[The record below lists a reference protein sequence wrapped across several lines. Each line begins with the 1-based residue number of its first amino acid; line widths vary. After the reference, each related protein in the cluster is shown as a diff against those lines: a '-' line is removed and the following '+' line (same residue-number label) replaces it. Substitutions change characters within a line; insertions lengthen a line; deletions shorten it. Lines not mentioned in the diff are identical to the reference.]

1 MSSTGRDAR
10 RGWLCQAVAL
20 LLAAIVPIGPAPAA
34 TLTVWDTVTPLP
46 AAPDLA
52 NRSQWRAVPTD
63 LLTLEADPPK
73 ASSDPGYYGRE
84 YEFSADTVVTNDHFA
99 AVLGPKGQAIAIY
112 GGSARRAAI
121 RPRGHDA
128 PIHRIRLIRNSP
140 DAVVVEVVFAPDD
153 PAVSMLLYFD
163 NTPIV
168 GIKPGPKM
176 ASLDIEADLAYAV
189 APDFI
194 ADDLVLS
201 PGSYNPGKPVMVP
214 AENVLVGLLHGRDAM
229 LVLTWPATRQ
239 QATLHAKAATPN
251 PAFDRI
257 GFDHIGTS
265 LSLAILQSPAIWHQE
280 AFGPGH
286 LEKPVRGDWRRPFG
300 AKWVTQLDEGGV
312 QTRFTFHPSGGT
324 VWRGAFGSYTYPVW
338 FDGDTAVYHMTKKIP
353 PKGESIVY
361 FLEGAAQ
368 PSIMSP
374 ADVIQCTLG
383 RELADT
389 ILDPAGRMLRTHHRR
404 GAAGVRRACTC
415 GGTEAIEAV
424 FKAGQEAE
432 RADDVQGIVDDMAF
446 FVTCH
451 LGRIEQYM
459 QMVRDATAYLDG
471 SGADKAFVDELKTIL
486 AQIPR
491 EQEQRKELVKSLD
504 YMADLVRQTKALTRR
519 KDANNLQ
526 SCLRLGEQW
535 RSMGG
540 AQDDLLAQCHRL
552 TRLAFQQAG
561 RSCATRP
568 ELLPIAWEI
577 RARCRECLRNPDG
590 YEIWADY

>member
-1 MSSTGRDAR
+1 MGFSERDAR
-10 RGWLCQAVAL
+10 RRRFCLAVAFVFIAL
-20 LLAAIVPIGPAPAA
+20 APAGPPA
-34 TLTVWDTVTPLP
+34 AASLTVWDTATPLP
-46 AAPDLA
+46 AAPDLGS
-52 NRSQWRAVPTD
+52 RSQWKAVPTD
-63 LLTLEADPPK
+63 LMTLESDPPK

-84 YEFSADTVVTNDHFA
+84 YEFSADTVVTNDHFD

-112 GGSARRAAI
+112 TGSTRRAAI
-121 RPRGHDA
+121 RPRGQDA
-128 PIHRIRLIRNSP
+128 PIHRVRLIRNSP

-153 PAVSMLLYFD
+153 PAVSMLLHFD
-163 NTPIV
+163 NTPI
-168 GIKPGPKM
+168 ITLKPGPKM
-176 ASLDIEADLAYAV
+176 ASLDIETDVAYAV

-194 ADDLVLS
+194 ADDLILS
-201 PGSYNPGKPVMVP
+201 PSGHNSEKPMTVP
-214 AENVLVGLLHGRDAM
+214 AKNVLVGLLHGRDAM
-229 LVLTWPATRQ
+229 LVLTWPAAQQ
-239 QATLHAKAATPN
+239 QAALRVGTAAPDA
-251 PAFDRI
+251 AFDRI
-257 GFDHIGTS
+257 YFDHNGKS
-265 LSLAILQSPAIWHQE
+265 LSLAILEAPGIWHQE
-280 AFGPGH
+280 IFGPGH
-286 LEKPVRGDWRRPFG
+286 LEKPVRSDWRRPFG
-300 AKWVTQLDEGGV
+300 AKWITQLDEAGV
-312 QTRFTFHPSGGT
+312 QTRYTFRASGGT

-353 PKGESIVY
+353 PKGKSIVY

-368 PSIMSP
+368 PSIMNP

-432 RADDVQGIVDDMAF
+432 HADDVQGIVDDMAF

-451 LGRIEQYM
+451 IGRIEQYM
-459 QMVRDATAYLDG
+459 QMVRDTIAYLDRC
-471 SGADKAFVDELKTIL
+471 GADKAFVNELKTIL

-504 YMADLVRQTKALTRR
+504 YMADLVRRTKALTLK

-526 SCLRLGEQW
+526 SCLQLGEQW

-568 ELLPIAWEI
+568 EFLPIAREI